1 MLAFVR
7 LVGLA
12 YLVLVVGLATAEVPP
27 AVNGAAPLPAR
38 DLLPYVVHHSQGWG
52 RMGIDTC
59 TFATGAEPQPLRIG
73 DKDYATGLGLH
84 APGETWLALE
94 KHYAFFEAEVGVQKQ
109 ASNQGSVEFRVY
121 ADNAL
126 VFESGVMR
134 ESDPA
139 KPIRLDVA
147 GVHFLKLEIAD
158 AGDGITCDCANWV
171 NLRLTPA
178 NAAADSEQEHY
189 EPVDIAPFG
198 RVLTWNPYIK
208 DGTHA
213 QRTEEFPARDLFPG
227 SPVAR
232 GEDGT
237 YPIPL
242 VEHPHAD
249 MGMGCIGLEW
259 LEQRRI
265 RQAGLHFAG
274 PAPSPEGVTVEYWA
288 MTPAFDGTPGVSRWQ
303 GHWEHLAAEID
314 CEGNQWSVT
323 VPQAPRGWQRPKTM
337 KLRWIIPRE
346 FGKYRIERLSAYSDS
361 DWQEA
366 DLTLRALQPAP
377 GQEATLSVY
386 NGAILDGKEGV
397 SRTWSMAEPLQV
409 RVRYAAEQPWT
420 RGERTVLRFSSPSD
434 AVGIAVGDVL
444 DSGCVFVEKAGIVAT
459 PSDRASEADAY
470 VAACADKSTIL
481 EEVRQL
487 PDQTF
492 AQALERVHRPEADHG
507 PTLLSLAH
515 GNEKF
520 LVQRNGAIGFDVPG
534 EYKGQVRA
542 IVPKW
547 DGQSNEAMQRH
558 LDGGWMP
565 IPVVTHQ
572 QGGVTVQQRT
582 FVAPCGSAESEGKA
596 GWYHDKPLCVAEY
609 IFSNPG
615 DAAVVALTWSCKAE
629 AAVTLRQHERGIV
642 IESAGQFIALLDTTG
657 APGFRAD
664 IEGENIALT
673 GPLPAAGAAVCVLL
687 IPGWKTDPGAL
698 PATSEAESLL
708 EATREHWR
716 NAMDGSI
723 RIATPDEML
732 NNLIAASRVHCMLAA
747 RNEDGQRISPWIA
760 STHYGPLE
768 SEAHSIV
775 RGMEFMGHR
784 DFARRG
790 LDFFINRYNDD
801 GYLTTGYTL
810 IGTGWHLWALGEY
823 YALNQDREWLTEVA
837 PEISRVCEWILAQRE
852 KTMQAAADGQRPP
865 ELGLMPPGVLADWG
879 VYSHYFYLNGNYY
892 AGLKSA
898 GDALADIGWEDAES
912 ILTNAAE
919 FREDIA
925 RGFRYV
931 QQQAPVLP
939 LRNGTW
945 VPAYPTQLY
954 SPMPIADMYV
964 GDDVGRSWCYD
975 VELGAHHLVPM
986 GVLEAQ
992 DPEVTWMMDHMED
1005 VQFLESG
1012 WFYYPQEGNQADW
1025 FNLGGFAKV
1034 QPFYA
1039 RNAEVCALRDDVKPF
1054 IRSYFNAVVS
1064 LLNREDL
1071 SLWEHFMNGAFN
1083 KTHETGYFLYQSRLM
1098 LLMERGNSLWL
1109 APFVPTQWLEDGK
1122 TVDVRDAP
1130 TFFGETGFTITSH
1143 VNEGFITATI
1153 EPPTRQTPEEIVIRL
1168 RHPDGKSLSS
1178 ADVHGAKQFTV
1189 DVEDSTVHLTPAK
1202 KTISVQAR
1210 YAD

>member
-1 MLAFVR
+1 MLTSVR
-7 LVGLA
+7 LTGIAFMLFAAGLVCAETPPATDGTA
-12 YLVLVVGLATAEVPP
+12 YLPANEILKHVV
-27 AVNGAAPLPAR
+27 
-38 DLLPYVVHHSQGWG
+38 YHKQGWG
-52 RMGIDTC
+52 LMGIDTC
-59 TFATGAEPQPLRIG
+59 VFAPGAEPQPLRIG
-73 DKDYATGLGLH
+73 VRDYAAGLGLH
-84 APGETWLALE
+84 SPGETWLALE
-94 KHYAFFEAEVGVQKQ
+94 KRYVTFEAEVGVQKQ
-109 ASNQGSVEFRVY
+109 ANNQGSVEFRVY

-139 KPIRLDVA
+139 KPIHLDVT
-147 GVHFLKLEIAD
+147 GVHFLRLEITD

-171 NLRLTPA
+171 NLRLVPA
-178 NAAADSEQEHY
+178 EAAADSAATQY

-232 GEDGT
+232 GEDGA

-242 VEHPHAD
+242 VQHPHAD

-265 RQAGLHFAG
+265 REAEVHFVGDA
-274 PAPSPEGVTVEYWA
+274 PASVGVAVEYWA

-303 GHWEHLAAEID
+303 GHWERLVADIV
-314 CEGNQWSVT
+314 CEGNRWSVT
-323 VPQAPRGWQRPKTM
+323 VPQAARGWQRPKTM

-346 FGKYRIERLSAYSDS
+346 LGRHRIERLSAYTDS

-366 DLTLRALQPAP
+366 DITLRALQPTA
-377 GQEATLSVY
+377 GQEATLTMY
-386 NGAILDGKEGV
+386 NGTILDENEGV
-397 SRTWSMAEPLQV
+397 SRTWSMAEPLHI

-420 RGERTVLRFSSPSD
+420 RGERTVLRFSTPSND
-434 AVGIAVGDVL
+434 FGIAVGDVL
-444 DSGCVFVEKAGIVAT
+444 ESGCVYVESAGIVAT
-459 PSDRASEADAY
+459 PAERESEADAY
-470 VAACADKSTIL
+470 VAACVDKRTIL

-492 AQALERVHRPEADHG
+492 AQALERVHRPEADYG

-542 IVPKW
+542 ITPKW
-547 DGQSNEAMQRH
+547 EGQSNGTIQRH

-582 FVAPCGSAESEGKA
+582 FVAPCGETETEGKA
-596 GWYHDKPLCVAEY
+596 EWYHDKPLCVAECT
-609 IFSNPG
+609 FNNPG
-615 DAAVVALTWSCKAE
+615 DAAEMNLTWSCKAE
-629 AAVTLRQHERGIV
+629 ADLALREHARGIV

-657 APGFRAD
+657 APGFRTQVEGAD
-664 IEGENIALT
+664 ITLSGS
-673 GPLPAAGAAVCVLL
+673 LPAAGTASCVLL
-687 IPGWKTDPGAL
+687 IPGWQAAPEVL
-698 PATSEAESLL
+698 PPAGEAESLL

-716 NAMDGSI
+716 NAMKGSI
-723 RIATPDEML
+723 RITTPDEML

-747 RNEDGQRISPWIA
+747 RNEEGERIAPWIA

-823 YALNQDREWLTEVA
+823 SALYQDREWLTAIA
-837 PEISRVCEWILAQRE
+837 PEVSRVCNWILAQRK
-852 KTMQAAADGQRPP
+852 KTMIESADGQRPP
-865 ELGLMPPGVLADWG
+865 EYGLMPPGVLADWG

-898 GDALADIGWEDAES
+898 GDALAAIGWDNAES
-912 ILTNAAE
+912 ILENAAA

-925 RGFRYV
+925 RAFRYV
-931 QQQAPVLP
+931 QEQAPVLP
-939 LRNGTW
+939 LRDGTW
-945 VPAYPTQLY
+945 APPYPTQLY
-954 SPMPIADMYV
+954 CPMPVADMYV
-964 GDDVGRSWCYD
+964 DDDVGRSWCYD

-986 GVLEAQ
+986 GVLDAKA
-992 DPEVTWMMDHMED
+992 PEVTWMMDHMED

-1012 WFYYPQEGNQADW
+1012 WFYYPEEGNKADW

-1034 QPFYA
+1034 QPYYA

-1098 LLMERGNSLWL
+1098 LVMERGNALWL
-1109 APFVPTQWLEDGK
+1109 APFVPAQWLEEGK
-1122 TVDVRDAP
+1122 TVDVQDAP
-1130 TFFGETGFTITSH
+1130 TFFGPTGFTIASH
-1143 VNEGFITATI
+1143 LAEGYVEATI
-1153 EPPTRQTPEEIVIRL
+1153 TPPKRQTPDEIVIRL
-1168 RHPDGKSLSS
+1168 RHPQGKRMSS
-1178 ADVHGAKQFTV
+1178 AEV
-1189 DVEDSTVHLTPAK
+1189 DGTKDFRVSPDDSTVHITPGQR
-1202 KTISVQAR
+1202 TITVKAR
-1210 YAD
+1210 YEE